1 MGPRD
6 VPIPSSSSSWRGGRP
21 SGRIV
26 GEVRGVDPEGV
37 AVPFLPVAEGYR
49 TETAAQTFPCCGS
62 GIALGEDWLHD
73 GAGHFQQLV
82 DQERQQHQRS
92 ESIRQ
97 VLGSVSE
104 VVFQVL
110 GVLQRVEGLVLDLP
124 ATASRASQFAGVMRI
139 ERQIGD
145 PGKRPPRILAGAT
158 LLRALQH
165 LDLQVGVRS
174 IQFRLRHHAQLAI
187 PLLPFGQQFPV

>member
-1 MGPRD
+1 MFRYGEPTFSDGLHGMSSCVGTGSGHRYAGLLT
-6 VPIPSSSSSWRGGRP
+6 VRAAWGLGTSRSSSSSSWRGGRP

-37 AVPFLPVAEGYR
+37 AVQFLPVAEGYR
-49 TETAAQTFPCCGS
+49 TETAAQTFPRRGS

-110 GVLQRVEGLVLDLP
+110 GVLQRVEGLV
-124 ATASRASQFAGVMRI
+124 
-139 ERQIGD
+139 
-145 PGKRPPRILAGAT
+145 KRNPC
-158 LLRALQH
+158 
-165 LDLQVGVRS
+165 S
-174 IQFRLRHHAQLAI
+174 
-187 PLLPFGQQFPV
+187 

>member
-1 MGPRD
+1 MRK
-6 VPIPSSSSSWRGGRP
+6 RK
-21 SGRIV
+21 
-26 GEVRGVDPEGV
+26 
-37 AVPFLPVAEGYR
+37 
-49 TETAAQTFPCCGS
+49 ETAAQTFPRCGS
-62 GIALGEDWLHD
+62 GIALGEDLLHD

-124 ATASRASQFAGVMRI
+124 A
-139 ERQIGD
+139 
-145 PGKRPPRILAGAT
+145 
-158 LLRALQH
+158 
-165 LDLQVGVRS
+165 
-174 IQFRLRHHAQLAI
+174 
-187 PLLPFGQQFPV
+187 